1 MSIKYYS
8 YYNLVRK
15 PNTAFDCL
23 KGIAVFARSGF
34 FNVSIGKN
42 ASGSFAVSDYIV
54 NYYFL
59 PIADVY
65 QGALIRGDIFVN
77 GFYPLTDLTERPG
90 RYGVRVSSS
99 SQATVYVSGRR
110 LTIADNMRSRF
121 TFDHDTYT
129 VALDA
134 TFPVSD
140 FATQLQ
146 SIFATDF
153 PNQSVGLPDLDPS
166 ASIGEVLTMQG
177 DPSLSSQ
184 YLRYPQDVIT
194 GDPITAPLQTI
205 DFNTGQ

>member
-23 KGIAVFARSGF
+23 KSIAVFARSCH
-34 FNVSIGKN
+34 FNVQIEKHADGR
-42 ASGSFAVSDYIV
+42 FWVTDVDYGAG
-54 NYYFL
+54 YYFL
-59 PIADVY
+59 PLADVY
-65 QGALIRGDIFVN
+65 QGVLIRGDILPIW
-77 GFYPLTDLTERPG
+77 PLTNLSDRAG
-90 RYGVRVSSS
+90 RYAVAVRSTR
-99 SQATVYVSGRR
+99 ATTVVVGRH
-110 LTIADNMRSRF
+110 LEIADKTHSRF
-121 TFDHDTYT
+121 TFDRDALT
-129 VALDA
+129 VTLDA

-146 SIFATDF
+146 SVFAKDF

-166 ASIGEVLTMQG
+166 ASIGGVLTMQG
-177 DPSLSSQ
+177 DPSL
-184 YLRYPQDVIT
+184 RYQMLKFPQEVIT